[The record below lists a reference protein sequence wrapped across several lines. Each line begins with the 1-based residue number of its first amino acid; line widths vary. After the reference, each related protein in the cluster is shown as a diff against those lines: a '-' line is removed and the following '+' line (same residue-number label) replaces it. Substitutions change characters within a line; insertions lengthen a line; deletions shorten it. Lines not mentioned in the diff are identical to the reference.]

1 MKLTLLR
8 HGETEGTKLGLYYGA
23 TDIPITPE
31 SEAALKASAEKGL
44 YPKAVRYY
52 TSGMKRTEQSFAAM
66 YGDTPHETLPGVRE
80 INLGDFEMRAY
91 AELKNDPDFI
101 AWCTGDNEKNVCP
114 NGESGEQVTERTL
127 SALRPIIEAG
137 EDAVVITHG
146 GVIGGVL
153 AKLFPNPNGRFGFS
167 LDPGTGYT
175 VEFDGLDPVSYYKVP
190 DEKV

>member
-8 HGETEGTKLGLYYGA
+8 HGDTEGTKLGLYYGA

-31 SEAALKASAEKGL
+31 SEATLKAFAENGL
-44 YPKAVRYY
+44 YPKAARYY
-52 TSGMKRTEQSFAAM
+52 TSGMKRTEQSFTAM
-66 YGDTPHETLPGVRE
+66 YGSTPHEVIPGVRE

-91 AELKNDPDFI
+91 EELKHDPAFI
-101 AWCTGDNEKNVCP
+101 EWCTGDNEKNVCP
-114 NGESGEQVTERTL
+114 NGESGEQVTERAL
-127 SALRPIIEAG
+127 LALRPIIEAG

-153 AKLFPNPNGRFGFS
+153 AKLFPNPDGRFGFS

-175 VEFDGLDPVSYYKVP
+175 VVFNGMEPVSYFKVP
-190 DEKV
+190 AEKE